1 MTLLKRIL
9 IFAVTLLS
17 AIGVDVSS
25 SEPPI
30 WWKNALDFTGNQEIE
45 PNLNGQL
52 EGEVA
57 FLQNT
62 LVGPKRGDKKR
73 PHLVAYRAAYMLF
86 YPSKTSVGGYE
97 VVLRDRV
104 GEELTLSL
112 SSPWAGARND
122 SNNKDGRP
130 AVVYSKRAW
139 STVIPWHFMAPGLA
153 LEIRS
158 SNGASGRFCLLYT
171 SPSPRDRTRSRM
183 PSSA

>member
-57 FLQNT
+57 FFRT
-62 LVGPKRGDKKR
+62 LWLDQ
-73 PHLVAYRAAYMLF
+73 
-86 YPSKTSVGGYE
+86 SVGIKS
-97 VVLRDRV
+97 VPIL
-104 GEELTLSL
+104 
-112 SSPWAGARND
+112 
-122 SNNKDGRP
+122 
-130 AVVYSKRAW
+130 
-139 STVIPWHFMAPGLA
+139 
-153 LEIRS
+153 
-158 SNGASGRFCLLYT
+158 
-171 SPSPRDRTRSRM
+171 
-183 PSSA
+183 